1 MSLGPIGDAIFS
13 FGKSAVKNV
22 LGEFI
27 GSTGA
32 KNEQGTGAEAAALAR
47 IGFLDEKKIALQM
60 AQAAEKR
67 ATRSKDPKEGRKEP
81 SQYAR
86 QVAEMYSGT
95 DWRNSHS
102 ALTQQI
108 GREKKLDLYQD
119 TTEGKY
125 ADETSTDQ
133 KPMKAF

>member
-1 MSLGPIGDAIFS
+1 MGLGPIGDAIFS
-13 FGKSAVKNV
+13 FGGSVVKNV

-27 GSTGA
+27 GTTAA
-32 KNEQGTGAEAAALAR
+32 KKGTGSEAAALAR

-60 AQAAEKR
+60 AQAAEQR

-102 ALTQQI
+102 ALAQQI

-125 ADETSTDQ
+125 SDETATDQ
-133 KPMKAF
+133 KPMKVV

>member
-1 MSLGPIGDAIFS
+1 MDLGSIGNAIFS
-13 FGKSAVKNV
+13 FGGSVVKNV
-22 LGEFI
+22 LGEFV
-27 GSTGA
+27 GTTAA
-32 KNEQGTGAEAAALAR
+32 KKGTGAEAAALAR
-47 IGFLDEKKIALQM
+47 IGFAEEKRIALQM

-67 ATRSKDPKEGRKEP
+67 GSSRYKDKKEGRTEP

-102 ALTQQI
+102 ALAQQI

-125 ADETSTDQ
+125 ADETATDQ
-133 KPMKAF
+133 KPMKVV